1 MSTTVTNTLMEPWN
15 ELADLVW
22 EQSVDSSEGCTTT
35 ARIYL
40 GPEQAA
46 RRKELPHE
54 NLGVVT
60 ATTTISPP
68 FVQTNGRIRFCQVPI
83 LDEEEADLLLYLPG
97 TTYFIHS
104 CLYNDTQHH
113 DQQHTTTTVL
123 VHCQFGVSRSASI
136 VLAYLMKYHDFS
148 LTQALDHVRQRR
160 LIIDPNPGFRRQ
172 LATWEQG
179 GWGIQ

>member
-1 MSTTVTNTLMEPWN
+1 MEPWN

-35 ARIYL
+35 TRIYL

-46 RRKELPHE
+46 RRKELLHE

-68 FVQTNGRIRFCQVPI
+68 FVQTNGSIRFCQVPI

-104 CLYNDTQHH
+104 CLYNNTQHH
-113 DQQHTTTTVL
+113 QQQHTSKTVL

-160 LIIDPNPGFRRQ
+160 PIIDPNPGFRRQ